1 MYPLLARLK
10 SAGLLEYTWRESDA
24 GPPRKYYA
32 LTDVGGEFLGGLMDT
47 WTKMSEAVTH
57 STKTFEANIK
67 KDK

>member
-32 LTDVGGEFLGGLMDT
+32 LTEVGGEFLGGLMDT